1 MPWKYFDVMSMNSD
15 QPLLKTTINVDDIL
29 VKRNRD
35 KVSHSIFFMVI
46 MALVLWS
53 VNVTIIE
60 DTDWERMGSLGEV
73 LAAAGRFIGVDFS
86 LIPNLLEPAIETFMI
101 SFLGT
106 LLGVI
111 MCIPATWLGA
121 LNITPFKPITYPIG
135 RFMMTISRSIHEI
148 VWALFFVAVL
158 GLGALPG
165 TFAIAVR
172 SVGFIAKMSA
182 EAIEDIKLGPIE
194 AIRATGANRFQVL
207 LYAIL
212 PQVIPQV
219 IGVILFEL
227 EINIRRSAILGLVG
241 AGGLGLV
248 FFRQM
253 NTYNYHGVTT
263 VILAI
268 LVIIIFGE
276 IVSHFSRKRMI

>member
-1 MPWKYFDVMSMNSD
+1 MKSD
-15 QPLLKTTINVDDIL
+15 QLLTNTAINVDDIL

-35 KVSHSIFFMVI
+35 KVSQSIFFMVM

-53 VNVTIIE
+53 VNITIIK

-73 LAAAGRFIGVDFS
+73 LASAGRFFGIDFS
-86 LIPNLLEPAIETFMI
+86 LIPNLFEPAIETFMI
-101 SFLGT
+101 SCLGT

-111 MCIPATWLGA
+111 ICVPVIWFGA

-135 RFMMTISRSIHEI
+135 RFMMTMSRSIHEI

-165 TFAIAVR
+165 IFAIAVR

-182 EAIEDIKLGPIE
+182 EAIEDIELGPLD

-207 LYAIL
+207 LFAIL
-212 PQVIPQV
+212 PQVLPQV
-219 IGVILFEL
+219 IGVILFEW

-268 LVIIIFGE
+268 LGIIIIGE
-276 IVSHFSRKRMI
+276 IVSHFTRKRMI

>member
-53 VNVTIIE
+53 VNATIIE

-73 LAAAGRFIGVDFS
+73 LASAGRFIGVDFS

-111 MCIPATWLGA
+111 ICIPATWFGA

-165 TFAIAVR
+165 IFAIAVR

-219 IGVILFEL
+219 IGVILFEW

-268 LVIIIFGE
+268 LGIIIIGE
-276 IVSHFSRKRMI
+276 IVSHFTRKRMI

>member
-15 QPLLKTTINVDDIL
+15 QPLLKTTIIVDDIL

-73 LAAAGRFIGVDFS
+73 LASAGRFIGVDFS

-111 MCIPATWLGA
+111 ICIPATWFGA

-165 TFAIAVR
+165 IFAIAVR

-194 AIRATGANRFQVL
+194 AIRATGANRFQVF

-219 IGVILFEL
+219 IGVILFEW

>member
-1 MPWKYFDVMSMNSD
+1 MKSD
-15 QPLLKTTINVDDIL
+15 QLLTNTAINVDDIL

-35 KVSHSIFFMVI
+35 KVSQSIFFMVM

-53 VNVTIIE
+53 VNVTIIK

-73 LAAAGRFIGVDFS
+73 LASAGRFFGIDFS
-86 LIPNLLEPAIETFMI
+86 LIPNLFEPAIETFMI
-101 SFLGT
+101 SCLGT

-111 MCIPATWLGA
+111 ICVPAIWFGA

-135 RFMMTISRSIHEI
+135 RFMMTMSRSIHEI

-165 TFAIAVR
+165 IFAIAVR

-182 EAIEDIKLGPIE
+182 EAIEDIELGPLD

-207 LYAIL
+207 LFAIL
-212 PQVIPQV
+212 PQVLPQV
-219 IGVILFEL
+219 IGVILFEW

-268 LVIIIFGE
+268 LGIIIIGE
-276 IVSHFSRKRMI
+276 IVSHFTRKRMI

>member
-1 MPWKYFDVMSMNSD
+1 MKSD
-15 QPLLKTTINVDDIL
+15 QLLAKTAINVDDIL

-35 KVSHSIFFMVI
+35 KVSHSIFFMVM

-73 LAAAGRFIGVDFS
+73 LASAGRFIGVDFS
-86 LIPNLLEPAIETFMI
+86 LIPNLIEPAIETFMI
-101 SFLGT
+101 SVLGT

-111 MCIPATWLGA
+111 ICIPATWFGA

-135 RFMMTISRSIHEI
+135 RFMMAISRSIHEI

-165 TFAIAVR
+165 IFAIAVR

-182 EAIEDIKLGPIE
+182 EAIEDIKPGPIE
-194 AIRATGANRFQVL
+194 AIRATGANRLQVL

-219 IGVILFEL
+219 IGVILFEW

-268 LVIIIFGE
+268 LGIIIIGE
-276 IVSHFSRKRMI
+276 IVSHFTRKRMI

>member
-1 MPWKYFDVMSMNSD
+1 MKSD
-15 QPLLKTTINVDDIL
+15 RLLTKAVINVDDIL

-35 KVSHSIFFMVI
+35 RVLNIIYFMVV
-46 MALVLWS
+46 MAITLWS

-60 DTDWERMGSLGEV
+60 DTDWERMGSFSEV
-73 LAAAGRFIGVDFS
+73 LASAGRFIGIDFS

-101 SFLGT
+101 SCLGT

-111 MCIPATWLGA
+111 ICIPATWFGA
-121 LNITPFKPITYPIG
+121 LNITPFKPLTYPLG
-135 RFMMTISRSIHEI
+135 RFLMTISRSIHEI
-148 VWALFFVAVL
+148 VWALFFVAVF

-165 TFAIAVR
+165 IFAIAVR

-182 EAIEDIKLGPIE
+182 EAIENIQLGPLE
-194 AIRATGANRFQVL
+194 AIQSTGANRFQVL
-207 LYAIL
+207 LFAII
-212 PQVIPQV
+212 PQVLPQV
-219 IGVILFEL
+219 IGVILFEW

-253 NTYNYHGVTT
+253 NTFNYHGVTT
-263 VILAI
+263 VIIAI
-268 LVIIIFGE
+268 LGIIIIGE
-276 IVSHFSRKRMI
+276 IVSHFTRKRMI

>member
-1 MPWKYFDVMSMNSD
+1 MKSD
-15 QPLLKTTINVDDIL
+15 QLLTKTAINVDDII

-35 KVSHSIFFMVI
+35 KVSHCIFFIVV
-46 MALVLWS
+46 MAMALWS

-60 DTDWERMGSLGEV
+60 DTDWERMGSLSEV
-73 LAAAGRFIGVDFS
+73 LASAGRFIGIDFS

-101 SFLGT
+101 SLLGT

-111 MCIPATWLGA
+111 ICIPATWFGA
-121 LNITPFKPITYPIG
+121 LNITPFKPITYPLG
-135 RFMMTISRSIHEI
+135 RFLMTISRSIHEI
-148 VWALFFVAVL
+148 VWALFFVAVF

-165 TFAIAVR
+165 IFAIAVR

-182 EAIEDIKLGPIE
+182 EAIEDIQLGPLE

-207 LYAIL
+207 LFAIL
-212 PQVIPQV
+212 PQVLPQV
-219 IGVILFEL
+219 MGVILFEW

-253 NTYNYHGVTT
+253 NTFNYHGVTT
-263 VILAI
+263 VIIAI
-268 LVIIIFGE
+268 LGIIIIGE
-276 IVSHFSRKRMI
+276 IVSHYTRKRMI

>member
-1 MPWKYFDVMSMNSD
+1 MKSN
-15 QPLLKTTINVDDIL
+15 QLLTKTAINVDDIL

-35 KVSHSIFFMVI
+35 KVHHSIIFMVI

-60 DTDWERMGSLGEV
+60 DTDWERMGSLAEV
-73 LAAAGRFIGVDFS
+73 LASAGRFIGVDFS

-111 MCIPATWLGA
+111 ICIPATWFGA

-165 TFAIAVR
+165 IFAIAVR

-182 EAIEDIKLGPIE
+182 EAIEDIELGPLD

-207 LYAIL
+207 LFAIL
-212 PQVIPQV
+212 PQVLPQV
-219 IGVILFEL
+219 IGVILFEW

-268 LVIIIFGE
+268 LGIIIIGE
-276 IVSHFSRKRMI
+276 IVSHFTRKRMI

>member
-1 MPWKYFDVMSMNSD
+1 MKSD
-15 QPLLKTTINVDDIL
+15 QLLTKTAINVDDIL

-35 KVSHSIFFMVI
+35 KVSHSIFFMVV
-46 MALVLWS
+46 MAMALWS

-60 DTDWERMGSLGEV
+60 DTDWERMGSLSEV
-73 LAAAGRFIGVDFS
+73 LASAGRFIGIDFS

-111 MCIPATWLGA
+111 ICIPATWFGA
-121 LNITPFKPITYPIG
+121 LNITPFKPITYPLG
-135 RFMMTISRSIHEI
+135 RFLMTISRSIHEI
-148 VWALFFVAVL
+148 VWALFFVAVF

-165 TFAIAVR
+165 IFAIAVR

-182 EAIEDIKLGPIE
+182 EAIENIQLGALE
-194 AIRATGANRFQVL
+194 AIQSTDANRFQVL
-207 LYAIL
+207 LFAII
-212 PQVIPQV
+212 PQVLPQV
-219 IGVILFEL
+219 IGVILFEW

-253 NTYNYHGVTT
+253 NTFNYHGVTT
-263 VILAI
+263 VIIAI
-268 LVIIIFGE
+268 LGIIIIGE
-276 IVSHFSRKRMI
+276 IVSHFTRKRMI

>member
-1 MPWKYFDVMSMNSD
+1 MKSD
-15 QPLLKTTINVDDIL
+15 QLLTKTAINVDDIL

-35 KVSHSIFFMVI
+35 KVSHSIFFMVM

-73 LAAAGRFIGVDFS
+73 LASAGRFFGIDFS
-86 LIPNLLEPAIETFMI
+86 LIPNLFVPAIETFMI
-101 SFLGT
+101 SCLGT
-106 LLGVI
+106 LLAVI
-111 MCIPATWLGA
+111 ICIPAIWFGA

-165 TFAIAVR
+165 IFAIAVR

-182 EAIEDIKLGPIE
+182 EAIEDIELGPLD

-207 LYAIL
+207 LFAIL
-212 PQVIPQV
+212 PQVLPQV
-219 IGVILFEL
+219 IGVILFEW

-268 LVIIIFGE
+268 LGIIIIGE
-276 IVSHFSRKRMI
+276 IVSHFTRKRMI